1 MLWTSGSAHSKF
13 LLLSFFLRLTQE
25 LLLSQSLFPPLRLP
39 HPGHNAQSPL
49 QPLRNTIDYMV
60 FTPLRAGGQGSARA
74 LKPKSQAHCPA
85 KGEKAGGKAQPT
97 FRGLIPARKKRRSSS
112 ALAAA
117 AALRNRT
124 AQAAHPEKLTER
136 ARHQTTHQQPPPP
149 PCPRKVF
156 CLHIKIFCYFY
167 IPRRAPPTNT
177 QESRAPVSLCQAEIK
192 SQRPRDRMFVA
203 FVYSTSTIVADRGIR
218 IYILCETAGV
228 VRKLT
233 LRLRRR
239 RRRGEKVG

>member
-1 MLWTSGSAHSKF
+1 MRKQGARRSQ
-13 LLLSFFLRLTQE
+13 LLGG
-25 LLLSQSLFPPLRLP
+25 LF
-39 HPGHNAQSPL
+39 
-49 QPLRNTIDYMV
+49 QPVKR
-60 FTPLRAGGQGSARA
+60 
-74 LKPKSQAHCPA
+74 
-85 KGEKAGGKAQPT
+85 
-97 FRGLIPARKKRRSSS
+97 RRSSS
-112 ALAAA
+112 ALAEAE
-117 AALRNRT
+117 ALRNRT

-136 ARHQTTHQQPPPP
+136 ACHQTTHQQPPPP

-239 RRRGEKVG
+239 RRREKVG